1 LGLLLTVGL
10 LLAGPASA
18 SEWRYQE
25 VERVVAL
32 SDIHGA
38 YEPMVRTLQNAG
50 VITEELA
57 WSAGKTHLVIVG
69 DILDRG
75 PNSRQAMDLLMA
87 LEDEAQAAGGMVH
100 VLIGN
105 HEAMNLLADLRYV
118 AKGEYA
124 AFAAEE
130 LPEERERWY
139 ADFRKQRA
147 PAGKTDEELRDLFD
161 GSFPDGYFAHRRAFS
176 TDGKYGRWLLEKPI
190 MIVINETAYV
200 HGGVSPMVAELGL
213 DGINDKL
220 REEMIQYVEEMERLY
235 EAGALL
241 PTDNYFEHPQLLTDY
256 LPAVDAQQAVLDAMD
271 VIKELHGTGVYS
283 LSGPLWYRGNVS
295 CNKLIELDRLAVS
308 LNAIGAKR
316 VVIGHTPTGNRRVL
330 ERFDGRVVEVDTGM
344 LNSYYRGSG
353 NALVIEAGELS
364 VVGEGGRERAAPAQH
379 PRRVGQRPAGFM
391 TAREI
396 ELLLAEGEITD
407 STVDEA
413 GNRIVTVSDGKQT
426 IKGVFAKR
434 PSKGFYPEVAAY
446 RLDLLLELDMVP
458 VTVRREIGRD
468 QGSLQYLTPGSIDEK
483 RRQEKGYGGSAMCPL
498 TDQWGA
504 MFVFD
509 ALIYNDGRF
518 LQTIRYSP
526 DSWQLLLVGH
536 GKSFSTRKGRPKQ
549 LEGRDLALGK
559 TWRDTLASMTDDVL
573 GRQFA
578 DVLDKRRLAALSKR
592 RDELL
597 AQP

>member
-10 LLAGPASA
+10 LIAGPASA
-18 SEWRYQE
+18 SEWHFQG
-25 VERVVAL
+25 VDRVVAL

-50 VITEELA
+50 VITEDLA
-57 WSAGKTHLVIVG
+57 WAAGRTHLVIVG

-75 PNSRQAMDLLMA
+75 PNSREAMDLLMA
-87 LEDEAQAAGGMVH
+87 LEGEAQAVGGMVH

-139 ADFRKQRA
+139 AEFLQQRA
-147 PAGKTDEELRDLFD
+147 PAGKTDEELRELFD

-176 TDGKYGRWLLEKPI
+176 TGGKYGRWLLEKPI

-200 HGGVSPMVAELGL
+200 HGGVSPLVAELGL
-213 DGINDKL
+213 DGINGKL
-220 REEMIQYVEEMERLY
+220 RKEMIQYVDEMERLY
-235 EAGALL
+235 ETGALL
-241 PTDNYFEHPQLLTDY
+241 PTDNYFEHPQLLSDY
-256 LPAVDAQQAVLDAMD
+256 LPPVDTQQAVLDAMD
-271 VIKELHGTGVYS
+271 VIKELNGTGVYG
-283 LSGPLWYRGNVS
+283 LSGPLWYRGNVA
-295 CNKLIELDRLAVS
+295 CNKLIELDRLALS
-308 LNAIGAKR
+308 LDAVGAKR

-364 VVGEGGRERAAPAQH
+364 VVGEGGQERAAPAQH

-391 TAREI
+391 TARDI
-396 ELLLAEGEITD
+396 ELLLAEGEIAD

-413 GNRIVTVSDGKQT
+413 GNRIVTVSDGETT
-426 IKGVFAKR
+426 IEGVFAER

-468 QGSLQYLTPGSIDEK
+468 QGSLQYLAPGSIDEK
-483 RRQEKGYGGSAMCPL
+483 RRHEKGYGGSAMCPL
-498 TDQWGA
+498 TDQWDA

-518 LQTIRYSP
+518 LQTIKYSP

-536 GKSFSTRKGRPKQ
+536 GRSFPTRKGRPKH

-559 TWRDTLASMTDDVL
+559 TWRDTLASMTDEVL
-573 GRQFA
+573 GSQLA
-578 DVLDKRRLAALSKR
+578 DVLDKKRLSALSKR